1 MLSTSMMCWSI
12 YHILMSVLK
21 YYKFSNNN
29 KNFLMIYFDTI
40 IYVSILVC
48 YVTAVCR
55 VKLSYIPFSRRVG
68 RQCIT
73 QIYWLCRIYYCYY
86 CVIAVVRQLGT
97 VFRSFSSSLTRYYYY
112 FIFSIPFVGWHGL
125 PFQEN
130 IYCAHF

>member
-1 MLSTSMMCWSI
+1 
-12 YHILMSVLK
+12 
-21 YYKFSNNN
+21 
-29 KNFLMIYFDTI
+29 MIYFDII

-55 VKLSYIPFSRRVG
+55 VVKLSYIPLSRRVG

-73 QIYWLCRIYYCYY
+73 QIYRLCRIYYCYY

-97 VFRSFSSSLTRYYYY
+97 VFRSFSSSLTRYYY

-130 IYCAHF
+130 IYCTHFQPLNNRTNNNSTFRKVRRQKNSSSPSSLPLVV